1 MAPLS
6 SVMTVLGPVAPDE
19 LGLTL
24 PHEHLFIDLLREY
37 RSNGLLNDAELAIRE
52 LELFR
57 AAGGRTIVDCTSVG
71 LARDPLR
78 LRQVS
83 QATDVRIVMG
93 SSHYRVPYIDRDRL
107 DRLSTDEVADEIVR
121 DLTEG
126 ADGTDIRAGIIGEVG
141 CDRYLTAVEERV
153 LRASARAH
161 LQTGVTITTH
171 AARWPVG
178 LAQLDVL
185 ETEGVPPGRVIVGH
199 SDTIPDTAYHLAL
212 AERGAFVQ
220 FDTIH
225 GENEIETE
233 RRLRYVHALIDA
245 GFDTRIL
252 LSHDICLTTD
262 LRVRGGPGFTYIP
275 TTFVELLVASG
286 LDRAAVDSLLV
297 DNPRRALTGEPG

>member
-107 DRLSTDEVADEIVR
+107 DRLSTDEVADEIVAIGQS
-121 DLTEG
+121 TPTG
-126 ADGTDIRAGIIGEVG
+126 ALRRPPVQPSPPRRLWRARSRG
-141 CDRYLTAVEERV
+141 
-153 LRASARAH
+153 
-161 LQTGVTITTH
+161 
-171 AARWPVG
+171 AARR
-178 LAQLDVL
+178 A
-185 ETEGVPPGRVIVGH
+185 
-199 SDTIPDTAYHLAL
+199 
-212 AERGAFVQ
+212 
-220 FDTIH
+220 
-225 GENEIETE
+225 
-233 RRLRYVHALIDA
+233 RR
-245 GFDTRIL
+245 
-252 LSHDICLTTD
+252 
-262 LRVRGGPGFTYIP
+262 
-275 TTFVELLVASG
+275 
-286 LDRAAVDSLLV
+286 
-297 DNPRRALTGEPG
+297 